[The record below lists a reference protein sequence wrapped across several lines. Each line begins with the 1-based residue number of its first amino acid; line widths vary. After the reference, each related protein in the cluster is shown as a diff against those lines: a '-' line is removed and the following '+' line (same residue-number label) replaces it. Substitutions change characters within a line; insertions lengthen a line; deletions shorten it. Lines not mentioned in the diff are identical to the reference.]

1 MRINGMKVEGTAW
14 SDHQQFQKNR
24 ITALVNLCRDIKGA
38 LEIFEKEGGLT
49 WEGKNYIRNLTTKL
63 KEVE

>member
-1 MRINGMKVEGTAW
+1 MKVNGRQVEGTAW
-14 SDHQQFQKNR
+14 GDHQEFQKNR
-24 ITALVNLCRDIKGA
+24 IIALVDLCKDIKSA

-49 WEGKNYIRNLTTKL
+49 WEGKNYIRNLTTQL

>member
-1 MRINGMKVEGTAW
+1 MKVNGMKVEGTAW
-14 SDHQQFQKNR
+14 GDHQEFQKNR
-24 ITALVNLCRDIKGA
+24 IIALVDLCKDIKSA

-49 WEGKNYIRNLTTKL
+49 WEGKNYIRNLTTQL

>member
-1 MRINGMKVEGTAW
+1 MKVNRRQEEGTAR
-14 SDHQQFQKNR
+14 SDQEEYQKNR
-24 ITALVNLCRDIKGA
+24 VSTLVNLCKDIKGA
-38 LEIFEKEGGLT
+38 LDIFEKEGGLT

>member
-1 MRINGMKVEGTAW
+1 MKVNRRQEEGTAR
-14 SDHQQFQKNR
+14 SDQEEYQKNR
-24 ITALVNLCRDIKGA
+24 VSALVNLCKDIKGA
-38 LEIFEKEGGLT
+38 LDIFEKEGGLT

>member
-1 MRINGMKVEGTAW
+1 MKVNRKQVEGTAW
-14 SDHQQFQKNR
+14 GDHQEFQQNR
-24 ITALVNLCRDIKGA
+24 IIALVKLCKDIKGA

-49 WEGKNYIRNLTTKL
+49 WEGKNYIRNLITQL